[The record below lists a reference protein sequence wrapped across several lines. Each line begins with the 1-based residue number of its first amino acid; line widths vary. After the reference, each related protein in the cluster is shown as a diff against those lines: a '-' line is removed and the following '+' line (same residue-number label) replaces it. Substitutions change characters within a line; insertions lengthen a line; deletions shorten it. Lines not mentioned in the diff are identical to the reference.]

1 MAIYRTSHRRSV
13 SHCHV
18 RPHPVGPCDSREWT
32 RAERQQERA
41 LVASLHP
48 NVVEIRAPSR
58 KYNCHGYA
66 FARAHGLFEFPDL
79 FIVDDFSQV
88 PTEEARI
95 GDVLVY
101 EDEEGEFTHSG
112 FVKEVIDGE
121 ITKLRSK
128 WGKVAAYVHDPF
140 DVDPSFGT
148 PTRLL
153 RRHRRRRTATA
164 IR

>member
-48 NVVEIRAPSR
+48 NVVEVRAPSR

-112 FVKEVIDGE
+112 FVRKSSMARSRNFAANGE
-121 ITKLRSK
+121 RWQHMFTI
-128 WGKVAAYVHDPF
+128 
-140 DVDPSFGT
+140 
-148 PTRLL
+148 
-153 RRHRRRRTATA
+153 
-164 IR
+164 